1 LFNKERLTLIAL
13 TLVALLLA
21 GCGLFGP
28 KSFDIVVRI
37 EPPVE
42 GVKIFVDGVHRAT
55 TEADGQVELNV
66 KANAKLT
73 AELEGYTFKQKEI
86 KVTEAGEY
94 VFEIETSPGRKGA
107 IVSVKTVLED
117 IQVWAGETPF
127 EDLDLPSKV
136 EVVLDDD
143 EEVEVAVDWTA
154 AEEDY
159 DYETAGVYELEG
171 VLVPGEGITNPDNI
185 TVEVKVVVEDKEP
198 YDDAK
203 YYLAG
208 FFADYE
214 EIGPDVDKL
223 TLPTEID
230 LGDGVT
236 AKVTWES
243 SNPEVLDVDGN
254 INHTAEDVEVTLTG
268 TITIEQAGP
277 EGQAEEDP
285 TVFTITVTVLAD
297 PELKAKALVEELEA
311 IDGPK
316 HYSEVDAIEELLREA
331 KDAVSIIQDPI
342 TRVKLQADVL
352 AEETRITGI
361 LDRYVKAVKDALE
374 SDLELLEALGTFW
387 DIDEKLIATYQS
399 LMIAANTKGEL
410 ETVHDIQKIIE
421 KAPEEAA
428 KGEEA
433 KKKAEAAEKIIE
445 AARGN
450 SLIDFR
456 NALIQYG
463 EYLERV
469 NLEHDEN
476 YTILKKYKE
485 AIAGLAD
492 DETQDEDPEDIQA
505 AIDDDETQDED
516 PVGIEDIQA
525 AIDEVNREQAEEA
538 VKEAVKSLKRSDWT
552 RANTLVAYMADD
564 EAEADDQP
572 KKDAQDAL
580 AKLDLVLELVE
591 AAQNG
596 ELGDLYGALEELE
609 VKDVAVDL
617 LIEYQEAVK
626 NALKD
631 GAVPALKG
639 QEDVADVI
647 GVLQALVNDK
657 NNELDKF
664 GVTVTQAKVGEDKG
678 LKFTIVAYNKVG
690 KVKTTD
696 ITTPSAIKVSIG
708 EEEFTYAPSPWDGGK
723 IKVDL
728 SSRVT
733 FDTIGEQSGLLT
745 LTIGGEEYKVYF
757 EFVVTADPVDGI
769 VTTDAKEYTAG
780 EMIKITVEL
789 LYEKL
794 QESAEPKYLD
804 TLNGE
809 YPAKIFIGGT
819 DDPDGPRYYSKL
831 LTFTNGVAVAEVR
844 AEKAGN
850 GQQVEVRVEFEDEVV
865 MTAKEPVKIQAGDA
879 VKLGVTGVTGDEK
892 GALLVAQDDY
902 GNRVLTYEGP
912 RTIKVTYEPK
922 GTGVTASYLIDP
934 DGQVVVKF
942 SEGEARV
949 LYGEFEF
956 APDLEA
962 GKTYTFTFTVVED
975 GLTGTTDYTHPVPDS
990 GSGETGGSESSEES

>member
-1 LFNKERLTLIAL
+1 MFNKKRLTLIAL

-42 GVKIFVDGVHRAT
+42 GVKIFVDDVYRDKT
-55 TEADGQVELNV
+55 DADGEVELKV

-73 AELEGYTFKQKEI
+73 AELEGYTFKPEEI
-86 KVTEAGEY
+86 KVTKAGEW

-127 EDLDLPSKV
+127 EDLPLPSKV

-159 DYETAGVYELEG
+159 DYETAGFYELEG

-185 TVEVKVVVEDKEP
+185 TAKVKVVVEDKEP
-198 YDDAK
+198 YYEAK
-203 YYLAG
+203 DYLAG

-254 INHTAEDVEVTLTG
+254 IYRTAEDVEVTLTG

-297 PELKAKALVEELEA
+297 PELKAKALVKELEA

-316 HYSEVDAIEELLREA
+316 HYSEVAAIEELLREA
-331 KDAVSIIQDPI
+331 EYAVSIIQDPI
-342 TRVKLQADVL
+342 TKVKLQADVL
-352 AEETRITGI
+352 VEAARITGI
-361 LDRYVKAVKDALE
+361 LDRYVKAVQNALLE
-374 SDLELLEALGTFW
+374 SDLELLEALGRFW
-387 DIDEKLIATYQS
+387 DIDEKLIETYRDL
-399 LMIAANTKGEL
+399 LMKTAGEL
-410 ETVHDIQKIIE
+410 ETVHDIQAIIE

-428 KGEEA
+428 KDEEA
-433 KKKAEAAEKIIE
+433 KKKAEAAAKIIV
-445 AARGN
+445 AAGKE

-469 NLEHDEN
+469 NLEDDDAN
-476 YTILKKYKE
+476 YTILKEYKK
-485 AIAGLAD
+485 AINKV
-492 DETQDEDPEDIQA
+492 
-505 AIDDDETQDED
+505 IDS
-516 PVGIEDIQA
+516 VGIEEIQKK
-525 AIDEVNREQAEEA
+525 IDGVNIEQAQTA
-538 VKEAVKSLKRSDWT
+538 VKAAVNSLERSDWT
-552 RANTLVAYMADD
+552 TANTLVAYMADD
-564 EAEADDQP
+564 EAEAEQQP

-580 AKLDLVLELVE
+580 AKLDLVLEVVE
-591 AAQNG
+591 AAQNE
-596 ELGDLYGALEELE
+596 ELRDLYEALEELE
-609 VKDVAVDL
+609 VKNVAVDL

-631 GAVPALKG
+631 GADPTLKE
-639 QEDVADVI
+639 QENVAGVI
-647 GVLQALVNDK
+647 EVLQDLVDNK

-664 GVTVTQAKVGEDKG
+664 GVTVTQAKVGDDKG

-690 KVKTTD
+690 KVKTDATAP
-696 ITTPSAIKVSIG
+696 TAIKVSIG
-708 EEEFTYAPSPWDGGK
+708 EEESTYAPSSWDKGK
-723 IKVDL
+723 IVVDL
-728 SSRVT
+728 SSQVT

-745 LTIGGEEYKVYF
+745 LTIDEEEYEVYF

-780 EMIKITVEL
+780 DMIEITVEL
-789 LYEKL
+789 LYKKQQADE
-794 QESAEPKYLD
+794 EPKYLD

-809 YPAKIFIGGT
+809 YPAKITIGG
-819 DDPDGPRYYSKL
+819 RYYSKL
-831 LTFTNGVAVAEVR
+831 LTFTNGVAVTEVR
-844 AEKAGN
+844 AEEAGDHP
-850 GQQVEVRVEFEDEVV
+850 VEVSVEFEDGWVK
-865 MTAKEPVKIQAGDA
+865 MTANEGVKIQAGDA
-879 VKLGVTGVTGDEK
+879 VKLGVTWIDDDPL
-892 GALLVAQDDY
+892 GALLKAQDAY
-902 GNRVLTYEGP
+902 GNRVLTYQGP

-922 GTGVTASYLIDP
+922 GTVVPASYLIDP
-934 DGQVVVKF
+934 DGQVAVVF
-942 SEGEARV
+942 SQGETEV
-949 LYGEFEF
+949 SYGSSEF
-956 APDLEA
+956 APNLEA
-962 GKTYTFTFTVVED
+962 GEYTFTFTVVED
-975 GLTGTTDYTHPVPDS
+975 GLTGTTDYTHNPKQ
-990 GSGETGGSESSEES
+990 SSP